1 SVELASSFAVGR
13 YAITRDQYDQF
24 IKATGWAYDNGCYTE
39 SSGRYALKS
48 ELSFRS
54 PGFHQDGRHPVVCV
68 SWNDADAYVKWL
80 SEKTGKSY
88 RLLTEAEREY
98 VTRAGSSS
106 PYWWGDTARP
116 DRANYYLDQSNSAES
131 AKAKLANAGSKVGVF
146 SNEPSPT
153 NG

>member
-1 SVELASSFAVGR
+1 IVKDCDDCPELLVVPSGRFTMGSPDSEPGRIDVEGPQRSVEIASSFAVGR

-24 IKATGWAYDNGCYTE
+24 IKATGWAYDNGCYAE
-39 SSGRYALKS
+39 SGGRYALKS

-54 PGFHQDGRHPVVCV
+54 PGFHQDGRHPAVCV
-68 SWNDADAYVKWL
+68 SWNDAHAYVKWL

-106 PYWWGDTARP
+106 P
-116 DRANYYLDQSNSAES
+116 
-131 AKAKLANAGSKVGVF
+131 
-146 SNEPSPT
+146 
-153 NG
+153 